1 MQARFHRLVQHVDDF
16 NMCLLNTVVNMV
28 PPCPDTVI
36 ALFDL
41 TALLA
46 LIGTFS
52 RATHLIS
59 QEFYI
64 FPFLLITEIFSGVSA
79 DLFKAVL
86 RLR

>member
-1 MQARFHRLVQHVDDF
+1 MQAWFHRLVQHVDDF
-16 NMCLLNTVVNMV
+16 NMCFLNTIVNMV
-28 PPCPDTVI
+28 LSCPDTVI

-41 TALLA
+41 TAPLA

-52 RATHLIS
+52 CATHLIS

-64 FPFLLITEIFSGVSA
+64 LSFPLLTEIFSGVYA

>member
-1 MQARFHRLVQHVDDF
+1 MQAWFHRLVQHVDDF
-16 NMCLLNTVVNMV
+16 NMCFLNTVVNMV
-28 PPCPDTVI
+28 LSCPDTVI

-46 LIGTFS
+46 LIGTIS

-64 FPFLLITEIFSGVSA
+64 LLFLLLSEIFSGVSA